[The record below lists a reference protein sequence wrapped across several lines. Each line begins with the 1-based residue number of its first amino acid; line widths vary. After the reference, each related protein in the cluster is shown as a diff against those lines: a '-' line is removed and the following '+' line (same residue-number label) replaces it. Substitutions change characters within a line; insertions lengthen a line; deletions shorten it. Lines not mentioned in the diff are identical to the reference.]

1 MCNCNKIDNY
11 LIKIIDEYGTNKSNL
26 IQILNGV
33 QEHYGYITKE
43 AIMYISKELN
53 IPTSEIYGVVTF
65 YSRFSLKPKGK
76 YNICVCQGTA
86 CHVKGGE
93 RILEKVKDELG
104 IEVGETTADGKFSL
118 EPTRCLGACG
128 LAPVFTINDKVYGNA
143 TIDLV
148 QKVLKEY
155 KEKDNNSI

>member
-1 MCNCNKIDNY
+1 MCNCNKIDDY
-11 LIKIIDEYGTNKSNL
+11 LIEIVDEYGTNKSNL

-33 QEHYGYITKE
+33 QEHYGYIPKDT
-43 AIMYISKELN
+43 IIYISKKLN

-93 RILEKVKDELG
+93 KILEKVKSELG
-104 IEVGETTADGKFSL
+104 IEVGETTLDGKFSL

-143 TIDLV
+143 TVDLV
-148 QKVLKEY
+148 EKVLKEY
-155 KEKDNNSI
+155 KEKDNNFI

>member
-1 MCNCNKIDNY
+1 MCNCNKIDDY
-11 LIKIIDEYGTNKSNL
+11 LIKILDEYGANKSNL
-26 IQILNGV
+26 IQILNAV
-33 QEHYGYITKE
+33 QEHYGYIPKE
-43 AIMYISKELN
+43 SIIYISKELN

-93 RILEKVKDELG
+93 RILEKVKNELG

-143 TIDLV
+143 TVDLV

-155 KEKDNNSI
+155 KEKDNNFI

>member
-1 MCNCNKIDNY
+1 MCNCNKIDDY
-11 LIKIIDEYGTNKSNL
+11 LIEIVDEYGTNKSNL

-33 QEHYGYITKE
+33 QEHYGYIPKDT
-43 AIMYISKELN
+43 IIYISKKLN
-53 IPTSEIYGVVTF
+53 IPASEIYGVVTF

-93 RILEKVKDELG
+93 KILEKVKSELG
-104 IEVGETTADGKFSL
+104 IEVGETTLDGKFSL

-143 TIDLV
+143 TVDLV
-148 QKVLKEY
+148 EKVLKEY
-155 KEKDNNSI
+155 KEKDNNFI

>member
-53 IPTSEIYGVVTF
+53 IATSEIYGVVTF